1 MMSCRAIRE
10 WLHVDA
16 AALDEAQRLRFDD
29 HLASCAEC
37 RGDRERM
44 RVVRDVGRSL
54 PVPAAGSRE
63 YSRAIARAL
72 LEGASAPA
80 PRRRPL
86 WLVPLAIGALVAT
99 AAAAVVLTR
108 PDEESPRA
116 PQVVIPAPAPAQVQQ
131 ETAPEQPVVQEAPKK
146 QVVKKQVA
154 KKPRVDVIAEARV
167 QLAAGHYAEA
177 EKSVLVLLERSQSR
191 AEQAEAWMFLADLAQ
206 ASGNLGTAVTR
217 YQTVATKFADLPA
230 AESALYA
237 AARIE
242 ARRGRRDAARGLYD
256 QYLERYANGRYA
268 EDVRDKRRQL
278 R

>member
-1 MMSCRAIRE
+1 MSCRAIRE

-72 LEGASAPA
+72 LEGAAAPA

-99 AAAAVVLTR
+99 AAAAVVIAR
-108 PDEESPRA
+108 RDDESPRA
-116 PQVVIPAPAPAQVQQ
+116 PQVVIPAPAPAQVQH
-131 ETAPEQPVVQEAPKK
+131 EAAVVQEQPPAPKQ

-154 KKPRVDVIAEARV
+154 KQPRVDVIAEARV

-177 EKSVLVLLERSQSR
+177 EKSVLVLLEKSQSR

-242 ARRGRRDAARGLYD
+242 ARRGRRDAARALYD

>member
-1 MMSCRAIRE
+1 MSCRAIRE

-54 PVPAAGSRE
+54 PVPAAGSRD

-80 PRRRPL
+80 PRRRPV

-99 AAAAVVLTR
+99 AAAAVVIAR
-108 PDEESPRA
+108 RDEESPRP

-131 ETAPEQPVVQEAPKK
+131 EAAVVQEQPPAPKK

-154 KKPRVDVIAEARV
+154 RKPRVDVIAEARV
-167 QLAAGHYAEA
+167 QLAAGHYEEA
-177 EKSVLVLLERSQSR
+177 EKSVLVLLEKSQSR

-217 YQTVATKFADLPA
+217 YQTVATKFVDLPA

-242 ARRGRRDAARGLYD
+242 ARRGRSDAARALYD